1 MTVQITASLLAAFA
15 IVRACAITSKIN
27 AAFIYKLG
35 NLPVTL
41 IDTTRSRFSL
51 SCISQPVRLVQHSPR
66 FNTTSMFN
74 SSNHLNTTQ
83 HNSTQRSST
92 PAQLSCS
99 AAQHQHVQLI
109 QPSQHNTTQLN
120 AAQLNSSTAQLQRS
134 STSAQL
140 SCVLVTAPAAKLSS
154 LRNRQTHSAV
164 VSTQKSIKGGRVGIF
179 WCRKLLGEMLLLLRL
194 EGCCRCAG

>member
-1 MTVQITASLLAAFA
+1 MDKT
-15 IVRACAITSKIN
+15 
-27 AAFIYKLG
+27 AFIYKLG

-99 AAQHQHVQLI
+99 AAQHQH
-109 QPSQHNTTQLN
+109 SS
-120 AAQLNSSTAQLQRS
+120 AAFSSLPLQRNS
-134 STSAQL
+134 HPTSTSQVSYVARSLRALPSWSRQRRGFSIVVANPIISALWMNVYDWSGVTSDLHRPWLARRMPLTPVGVFHRFGERVWLVTL
-140 SCVLVTAPAAKLSS
+140 SCENDEF
-154 LRNRQTHSAV
+154 RR
-164 VSTQKSIKGGRVGIF
+164 
-179 WCRKLLGEMLLLLRL
+179 
-194 EGCCRCAG
+194 